1 MPGHTNGKVTYKV
14 YGTNESYEGKV
25 VEVGGFIYSTESG
38 ALEGVPFGQ
47 QLFAI
52 QNGTETDVIEDVDSL
67 TPRVS
72 EQTNGQQIIRT
83 TAPQDEDVV
92 TPFVVGDGSQFGIGT
107 YFYSDGSQVQIGTEL
122 HHHTIVPMGR
132 ASNFMTQ
139 HVMDGNDVDVFT
151 TIINQNTNQQ
161 NNQTTGGP
169 SNQQQAPPAQT
180 GGGMGGGTGGGGSY

>member
-1 MPGHTNGKVTYKV
+1 MPGHTNEKVTYKV

-38 ALEGVPFGQ
+38 ALEVVPFGQ

-151 TIINQNTNQQ
+151 TIGGQANNQNTNQQ
-161 NNQTTGGP
+161 N
-169 SNQQQAPPAQT
+169 QQS
-180 GGGMGGGTGGGGSY
+180 GMNGNGNTGGGGGMY

>member
-14 YGTNESYEGKV
+14 YGTNEAYEGKV

-122 HHHTIVPMGR
+122 HHHTIIPMGR

-151 TIINQNTNQQ
+151 TIGGQANNQNTNQQ
-161 NNQTTGGP
+161 N
-169 SNQQQAPPAQT
+169 QQSGMNGN
-180 GGGMGGGTGGGGSY
+180 GGGNGNTGGGGGMY

>member
-1 MPGHTNGKVTYKV
+1 MATQYKV
-14 YGTNESYEGKV
+14 YGTNEAYEGKV

-67 TPRVS
+67 TPLVG
-72 EQTNGQQIIRT
+72 EQTNGQQVT
-83 TAPQDEDVV
+83 TTTTPQDEDVV

-107 YFYSDGSQVQIGTEL
+107 YFYSDGSQVPIGTEL
-122 HHHTIVPMGR
+122 HHHTIIPMGR

-151 TIINQNTNQQ
+151 NVAGQVDTGTTNQQ
-161 NNQTTGGP
+161 N
-169 SNQQQAPPAQT
+169 QQQTQQGT
-180 GGGMGGGTGGGGSY
+180 IMGGMGGNTGGGISY

>member
-1 MPGHTNGKVTYKV
+1 MPGHTNEKVTYKV

-72 EQTNGQQIIRT
+72 EQTNGQQIIC
-83 TAPQDEDVV
+83 
-92 TPFVVGDGSQFGIGT
+92 
-107 YFYSDGSQVQIGTEL
+107 
-122 HHHTIVPMGR
+122 
-132 ASNFMTQ
+132 
-139 HVMDGNDVDVFT
+139 
-151 TIINQNTNQQ
+151 
-161 NNQTTGGP
+161 
-169 SNQQQAPPAQT
+169 
-180 GGGMGGGTGGGGSY
+180 

>member
-14 YGTNESYEGKV
+14 YGTNEAYEGKV

-67 TPRVS
+67 TPLVG
-72 EQTNGQQIIRT
+72 EQTNGQQVT
-83 TAPQDEDVV
+83 TTTTPQDEDVV

-107 YFYSDGSQVQIGTEL
+107 YFYSDGSQVPIGTEL
-122 HHHTIVPMGR
+122 HHHTIIPMGR

-151 TIINQNTNQQ
+151 NVAGQVDTGTTNQQ
-161 NNQTTGGP
+161 N
-169 SNQQQAPPAQT
+169 QQQTQQGT
-180 GGGMGGGTGGGGSY
+180 IMGGMGGNTGGGISY